1 MSYSSDVYH
10 AIGFE
15 ENQQHVGKS
24 EPPSNKEV
32 VQPQAGVKGEEGSK
46 VSGQGGAELLGGKI
60 FIN

>member
-10 AIGFE
+10 AIGFKK
-15 ENQQHVGKS
+15 NQQHAGKS
-24 EPPSNKEV
+24 EPSSNEEAIR
-32 VQPQAGVKGEEGSK
+32 PEAWVKSEEGSK

>member
-1 MSYSSDVYH
+1 MSYSSDIYH

-24 EPPSNKEV
+24 EYPSSKEV
-32 VQPQAGVKGEEGSK
+32 IRPEAGIRGEEGSK